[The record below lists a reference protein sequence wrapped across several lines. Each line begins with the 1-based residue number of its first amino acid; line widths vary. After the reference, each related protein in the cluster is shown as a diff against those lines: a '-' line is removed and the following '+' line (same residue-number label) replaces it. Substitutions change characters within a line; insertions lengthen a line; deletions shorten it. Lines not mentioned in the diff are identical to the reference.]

1 MKRKRQINIGEV
13 NFHERL
19 KYELSSY
26 TEKTIQSDGSVTTNR
41 VENPYFL
48 MNNNWNIKFLKSIP
62 QFRKMADNYK
72 GKRRNVHFRINNP
85 IVNLE
90 IKYVWY
96 QKLFKEQWALSSGFN
111 QKAALLTKLSIF
123 INEKYSHLPSLFDL
137 DMEKAEREWLF
148 WLEQHGI
155 PTTKTSKTTMFD
167 GYTHKSPAATYFRII
182 HSNFLVLADS
192 RDEWEKD
199 RWDVRILHTKY
210 GIYYSKS
217 LTAHY
222 LDFTKIEPL
231 RIRESTKKY
240 IKQRLMGRQD
250 LSFATAK
257 AYVRTLTKFFSFI
270 FSLETTWNDLKDFKR
285 PHMEQYIQW
294 LHKDTKNK
302 GIDPPERYIS
312 EELKRI
318 NKFLGDIQKY
328 EYEIAPNTNIRL
340 LFFPGDKPKVKKKP
354 FGQID
359 YIPDFILEQLFAHL
373 NHLPEDIIPVVWV
386 AFKTGL
392 RISDVLELTT
402 DCLVQLNGK
411 YSIVT
416 DIEKTFVQGHRIPI
430 DEELAKI
437 LSVLISNS
445 KENSTQDNNPEKY
458 IFVRYQGIR
467 KGKPYTQAW
476 IRKHLNE
483 LAEKK
488 NIVDENGDI
497 FRFKTHQFRHTY
509 AVKLLNGGTDIL
521 TVQELLAH
529 ASPEMTL
536 RYAKLLDETK
546 RKAFESV
553 INQGV
558 FSFDLNG
565 EVQEINAGEDI
576 PDDILQALW
585 QEHKLNAMDNP
596 YGTCH
601 ARLKGDCPHMEAP
614 PCLTCNSG
622 SPCKDLAIGFSE
634 LDIEKYELHIKTT
647 TRAVEIAKQHNREDM
662 VEKHVRNLN
671 RYQGILNNIREGN
684 IIFGRQDRIKRK
696 YGVKHG

>member
-1 MKRKRQINIGEV
+1 MKRKQQTNIGEV

-26 TEKTIQSDGSVTTNR
+26 MEKRIHPDGSVTTNH
-41 VENPYFL
+41 VKEPYFFIYDS
-48 MNNNWNIKFLKSIP
+48 WNIKFLESIP

-72 GKRRNVHFRINNP
+72 GKRRNVHFRINSP
-85 IVNLE
+85 TVNLE

-96 QKLFKEQWALSSGFN
+96 QKLFKEHWALSSSFN
-111 QKAALLTKLSIF
+111 AKAALLNKLSIF
-123 INEKYSHLPSLFDL
+123 INAKYPHLFSLFDL
-137 DMEKAEREWLF
+137 DMEKAEREWWF
-148 WLEQHGI
+148 WLEQQGI
-155 PTTKTSKTTMFD
+155 PITKTSKTIMFD

-182 HSNFLVLADS
+182 YSNFLVLADS

-210 GIYYSKS
+210 GLYYSKS

-231 RIRESTKKY
+231 KIRESTKKY
-240 IKQRLMGRQD
+240 IKQRLMGRHD
-250 LSFATAK
+250 LSFATAN
-257 AYVRTLTKFFSFI
+257 AYVRTLTKFFAFI
-270 FSLETTWNDLKDFKR
+270 FSLEPTWNDLKDLKR
-285 PHMEQYIQW
+285 PHIEQYIQW
-294 LHKDTKNK
+294 LHEDTKNK
-302 GIDPPERYIS
+302 GIIASERYIS

-318 NKFLGDIQKY
+318 NKFLGDVQKY
-328 EYEIAPNTNIRL
+328 EYGIAPNIDVRL
-340 LFFPGDKPKVKKKP
+340 LIFPGDKPKVKKKP

-359 YIPDFILEQLFAHL
+359 YIPDFVLEQLFAHL
-373 NHLPEDIIPVVWV
+373 KDLPEDIIPVVWV

-416 DIEKTFVQGHRIPI
+416 DIEKTQVQGHRIPI
-430 DEELAKI
+430 DEDLAKI
-437 LSVLISNS
+437 LSVLISYS
-445 KENSTQDNNPEKY
+445 KENSTQDNNPGGY
-458 IFVRYQGIR
+458 IFVRYQGTR
-467 KGKPYTQAW
+467 KGKPYTQGW
-476 IRKHLNE
+476 IRSHLNE
-483 LAEKK
+483 LAKK
-488 NIVDENGDI
+488 KHIIDEDGNI

-509 AVKLLNGGTDIL
+509 AVKLLNGGADIL

-565 EVQEINAGEDI
+565 EVQKINVGEDI

-647 TRAVEIAKQHNREDM
+647 TRAVEVAKQHNREDM
-662 VEKHVRNLN
+662 VEKHVQNLN

-684 IIFGRQDRIKRK
+684 IIFGRQNRIKRK